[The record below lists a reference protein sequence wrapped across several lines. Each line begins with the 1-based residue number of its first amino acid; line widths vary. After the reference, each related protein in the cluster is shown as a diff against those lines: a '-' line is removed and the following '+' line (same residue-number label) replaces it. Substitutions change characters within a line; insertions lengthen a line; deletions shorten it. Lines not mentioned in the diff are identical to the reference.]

1 MANFDE
7 AGKER
12 KLFGKTIR
20 DLQAQEVK
28 RLTVQA
34 QRLEQNL
41 PMESSTNFIVSEL
54 RPQASIYSYQSA
66 LGLTRDA
73 SEQALRNWGQSTTS
87 LKRDNSTG
95 SVASQGG
102 ERDSSLIAKRT
113 NGRAAY
119 DSSNQSNR
127 LNFLE
132 TRKVD

>member
-28 RLTVQA
+28 RLTLQA

-73 SEQALRNWGQSTTS
+73 SE
-87 LKRDNSTG
+87 
-95 SVASQGG
+95 
-102 ERDSSLIAKRT
+102 
-113 NGRAAY
+113 
-119 DSSNQSNR
+119 
-127 LNFLE
+127 
-132 TRKVD
+132 